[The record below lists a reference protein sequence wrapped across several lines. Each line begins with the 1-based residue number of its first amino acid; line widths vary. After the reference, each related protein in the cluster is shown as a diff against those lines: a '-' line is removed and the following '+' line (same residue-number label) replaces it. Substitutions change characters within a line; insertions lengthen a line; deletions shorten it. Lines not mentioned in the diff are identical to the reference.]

1 MHAALLHTPGNP
13 DRAIEVAPLSP
24 SADCPLVSCL
34 MVSRGR
40 LFPGRHAVECF
51 LRQTHANR
59 ELVIVIDD
67 PGCDLRAH
75 VLALAD
81 PRLRLVEIPSGQRT
95 LGELRNIAVAN
106 ARGEYVCQWDDD
118 DLYAP
123 QRIEVQLAT
132 LVATGAAACLLR
144 RWTLWWPEARRLA
157 ISGARTWEGSIL
169 ARVCDLPPYP
179 ALRRGEDTE
188 MIEALLARE
197 RVVSLDAPEL
207 YVYIR
212 HGENTFGLA
221 HFTGL
226 YNYSRRRW
234 TGEHC
239 NAELARLAG
248 SLPVRAYEAD
258 LAQLARTGTGPSRA
272 DDQVP
277 PLVSIVVRS
286 VGRPTLASALES
298 LAAQDHPALEV
309 IVVDA
314 TGGTHPPLPVVAWP
328 PGHSLRLVAGGRPLP
343 RPQAANVGLDAVRGA
358 WFGFLD
364 DDDTFDP
371 DHVSTLLAR
380 AATTDD
386 LAVYGMSRLLDAEG
400 ETTEQLGMPFNREA
414 IFIAPLCSFPAAL
427 FRREVI
433 EHGCRFDESLEIFE
447 DQDFFR
453 QVSLISDFTRSD
465 VATFNYRIEAG
476 TSGTGRGANRAW
488 VRSPQVHERLSAK
501 WAGPATYH
509 AKRVQT
515 QIRRAA
521 RAFHNEGDPRR
532 ARALLEALL
541 QAYPDEP
548 NALNALGSIGLA
560 AGDLSAAEA
569 HLRRAVEINSTAGEY
584 RYHLGCVLYRA
595 GRLSEAVRELRAAVA
610 DARVEPAMR
619 GAALRLLGSA
629 PRGAP
634 WPAAQ
639 TVAGSGAGL
648 SRAGL
653 CPCGSGKRYK
663 HCCGRL
669 RVPPLEISTDAA
681 AKRALS
687 AFASG
692 EADAAMAMLDAIP
705 LAELVDSATVFS
717 CAEVLREMS
726 RHERACEFLTHA
738 AALGE
743 TVRAS
748 GAAGICCASWYRP
761 QRDASLLATARELIE
776 RFNARRRDGT
786 AGSGD
791 RTIHIVGAFGKIG
804 GSEHRAYG
812 LHALLSPH
820 APVRLWSTVPPLPEL
835 LPRLPIETID
845 AARGVFPQAGHLVFV
860 GVYFDWGDW
869 LERSRP
875 SRVTIAYNTDSAEEL
890 VTRLVALEDVDSR
903 FALDL
908 TVPSRSFRDAHAMP
922 GEVEVAPV
930 ETGRFRPRRAR
941 DAAARPLAIGRHSR
955 DDRLKF
961 HPNDP
966 AFFRSLLRDGHRI
979 EIVGGTCLARA
990 LATEVAAGRVALRAE
1005 TRDVVP
1011 FLDGLDVFVYRVHP
1025 QLHEAGGTV
1034 IEEAMAMALPVIVF
1048 GERVGYAE
1056 LIEHGVNGF
1065 LVGSEAQAR
1074 ALVRDLQH
1082 DPALRRGIGAQARAT
1097 IVATAEAQRR
1107 SLLDFY
1113 VPWREGRTG

>member
-1 MHAALLHTPGNP
+1 MPAALLHIPGTPVH
-13 DRAIEVAPLSP
+13 AIELPPSP
-24 SADCPLVSCL
+24 PPAASPLVSCL

-40 LFPGRHAVECF
+40 LFPARHAVRCF
-51 LRQTHANR
+51 LRQTHPNR

-67 PGCDLRAH
+67 PGCDLRAY

-81 PRLRLVEIPSGQRT
+81 PRLRLVEIDSGQRT

-123 QRIEVQLAT
+123 RRIEVQLAA

-169 ARVCDLPPYP
+169 ARARDLPPYP

-234 TGEHC
+234 TGERC
-239 NAELARLAG
+239 DAELARLAA
-248 SLPVRAYEAD
+248 SLPIRTYEAD
-258 LAQLARTGTGPSRA
+258 LAQLARTGTGSSRGA
-272 DDQVP
+272 DPVP

-286 VGRPTLASALES
+286 VGRPTLAAALES

-314 TGGTHPPLPVVAWP
+314 TGGAHPPLPALAWP

-343 RPQAANVGLDAVRGA
+343 RPQAANVGLDAVRGE

-371 DHVSTLLAR
+371 DHVSTLLALG
-380 AATTDD
+380 ATTDD

-433 EHGCRFDESLEIFE
+433 ERGCRFDEALEIFE

-453 QVSLISDFTRSD
+453 QVSLISDFSRSD
-465 VATFNYRIEAG
+465 VATFNYHIEAG

-488 VRSPQVHERLSAK
+488 VRSPQFHERLSAK

-509 AKRVQT
+509 AKRVQA

-521 RAFHNEGDPRR
+521 RAFHLQADPRR

-560 AGDLSAAEA
+560 AGDLSEAEA

-584 RYHLGCVLYRA
+584 RYHLGCVLHRA
-595 GRLSEAVRELRAAVA
+595 GRLSEALRELRAAVA

-619 GAALRLLGSA
+619 AAALRLLGSA
-629 PRGAP
+629 PRSAP

-639 TVAGSGAGL
+639 AGAGSGGEL

-669 RVPPLEISTDAA
+669 SAPPPESPADVA

-692 EADAAMAMLDAIP
+692 EADAAMAMLDATA
-705 LAELVDSATVFS
+705 LAELTAAATVFS
-717 CAEVLREMS
+717 CAELLREMG
-726 RHERACEFLTHA
+726 RYERACEFLAHA

-743 TVRAS
+743 TLRAS
-748 GAAGICCASWYRP
+748 GAAGVCCASWYRP

-776 RFNARRRDGT
+776 LFNARRRDGT

-791 RTIHIVGAFGKIG
+791 RTIHVVGAFGKIG

-820 APVRLWSTVPPLPEL
+820 AAVRLWSTVPPLPEL
-835 LPRLPIETID
+835 LSWLPIETID
-845 AARGVFPQAGHLVFV
+845 AARGVFPAAGHLVFV

-869 LERSRP
+869 LEKSRP

-890 VTRLVALEDVDSR
+890 VTRLVALEDVDPG
-903 FALDL
+903 FVLDL
-908 TVPSRSFRDAHAMP
+908 TVPSRSFRDAYAIP
-922 GEVEVAPV
+922 GVVEVAPV
-930 ETGRFRPRRAR
+930 DTARFQPRRAR
-941 DAAARPLAIGRHSR
+941 GDEARPLAIGRHSR
-955 DDRLKF
+955 DDRYKF

-966 AFFRSLLRDGHRI
+966 AFFRSLLRDGHRV
-979 EIVGGTCLARA
+979 EIVGGTCLAKA
-990 LATEVAAGRVALRAE
+990 LAPEAAAGRIVLRPE
-1005 TRDVVP
+1005 IGDVVP
-1011 FLDGLDVFVYRVHP
+1011 FLNGLDVFVYRVHP

-1034 IEEAMAMALPVIVF
+1034 ILEAMAMELPVIVF
-1048 GERVGYAE
+1048 GERIGNAE
-1056 LIEHGVNGF
+1056 FIEHGVNGF
-1065 LVGSEAQAR
+1065 LVDSEAQAR
-1074 ALVRDLQH
+1074 SLVRDLHH
-1082 DPALRRGIGAQARAT
+1082 DPCLRRAVGAAARAT
-1097 IVATAEAQRR
+1097 IVAMMATRRR

-1113 VPWREGRTG
+1113 APWCDRREG

>member
-1 MHAALLHTPGNP
+1 M
-13 DRAIEVAPLSP
+13 
-24 SADCPLVSCL
+24 
-34 MVSRGR
+34 
-40 LFPGRHAVECF
+40 
-51 LRQTHANR
+51 
-59 ELVIVIDD
+59 
-67 PGCDLRAH
+67 
-75 VLALAD
+75 
-81 PRLRLVEIPSGQRT
+81 
-95 LGELRNIAVAN
+95 
-106 ARGEYVCQWDDD
+106 
-118 DLYAP
+118 
-123 QRIEVQLAT
+123 
-132 LVATGAAACLLR
+132 
-144 RWTLWWPEARRLA
+144 
-157 ISGARTWEGSIL
+157 
-169 ARVCDLPPYP
+169 
-179 ALRRGEDTE
+179 
-188 MIEALLARE
+188 
-197 RVVSLDAPEL
+197 
-207 YVYIR
+207 
-212 HGENTFGLA
+212 
-221 HFTGL
+221 
-226 YNYSRRRW
+226 
-234 TGEHC
+234 
-239 NAELARLAG
+239 
-248 SLPVRAYEAD
+248 
-258 LAQLARTGTGPSRA
+258 
-272 DDQVP
+272 
-277 PLVSIVVRS
+277 
-286 VGRPTLASALES
+286 
-298 LAAQDHPALEV
+298 
-309 IVVDA
+309 
-314 TGGTHPPLPVVAWP
+314 
-328 PGHSLRLVAGGRPLP
+328 P

-433 EHGCRFDESLEIFE
+433 EHGCCFDESLEIFE

-453 QVSLISDFTRSD
+453 QVSLISEFHAQRRGD
-465 VATFNYRIEAG
+465 VQLPHRGGDLGHRARRQSRLGAQPAG
-476 TSGTGRGANRAW
+476 SRT
-488 VRSPQVHERLSAK
+488 PEREVG
-501 WAGPATYH
+501 GPATYH

-521 RAFHNEGDPRR
+521 RAFHIEGDPRR

-669 RVPPLEISTDAA
+669 RAPPLESPTDAA

-692 EADAAMAMLDAIP
+692 EAEAAMAMLDAIP

-717 CAEVLREMS
+717 CAEVLREMG

-804 GSEHRAYG
+804 GSEHRANG
-812 LHALLSPH
+812 LHALLSPQ

-930 ETGRFRPRRAR
+930 ETGRFVRGVRATI
-941 DAAARPLAIGRHSR
+941 AARPLAIGRHGR

-990 LATEVAAGRVALRAE
+990 LATEVRRGTCAACRDPRRGPVSRRAGRVR
-1005 TRDVVP
+1005 
-1011 FLDGLDVFVYRVHP
+1011 YRVHP
-1025 QLHEAGGTV
+1025 HQHERRDRDRGAGDG
-1034 IEEAMAMALPVIVF
+1034 AAGDRLRRARRLCGAHRAR
-1048 GERVGYAE
+1048 GERFPCRERGAGAGPRPRPAARSCTAARNRRAGARDDRGDGGGAAAVAAR
-1056 LIEHGVNGF
+1056 L
-1065 LVGSEAQAR
+1065 LR
-1074 ALVRDLQH
+1074 AL
-1082 DPALRRGIGAQARAT
+1082 ARRTHRVTEQGRASPG
-1097 IVATAEAQRR
+1097 RR
-1107 SLLDFY
+1107 NRSCSSRLGLA
-1113 VPWREGRTG
+1113 

>member
-1 MHAALLHTPGNP
+1 
-13 DRAIEVAPLSP
+13 
-24 SADCPLVSCL
+24 
-34 MVSRGR
+34 
-40 LFPGRHAVECF
+40 
-51 LRQTHANR
+51 
-59 ELVIVIDD
+59 
-67 PGCDLRAH
+67 
-75 VLALAD
+75 
-81 PRLRLVEIPSGQRT
+81 
-95 LGELRNIAVAN
+95 
-106 ARGEYVCQWDDD
+106 
-118 DLYAP
+118 
-123 QRIEVQLAT
+123 
-132 LVATGAAACLLR
+132 
-144 RWTLWWPEARRLA
+144 
-157 ISGARTWEGSIL
+157 
-169 ARVCDLPPYP
+169 
-179 ALRRGEDTE
+179 

-619 GAALRLLGSA
+619 GAALRLLDRH
-629 PRGAP
+629 RGARRGRRRRRWREAGP
-634 WPAAQ
+634 GCRGRGFVPAA
-639 TVAGSGAGL
+639 
-648 SRAGL
+648 
-653 CPCGSGKRYK
+653 
-663 HCCGRL
+663 
-669 RVPPLEISTDAA
+669 AA
-681 AKRALS
+681 
-687 AFASG
+687 
-692 EADAAMAMLDAIP
+692 
-705 LAELVDSATVFS
+705 SATS
-717 CAEVLREMS
+717 I
-726 RHERACEFLTHA
+726 
-738 AALGE
+738 
-743 TVRAS
+743 
-748 GAAGICCASWYRP
+748 AAGGCVC
-761 QRDASLLATARELIE
+761 
-776 RFNARRRDGT
+776 RR
-786 AGSGD
+786 
-791 RTIHIVGAFGKIG
+791 
-804 GSEHRAYG
+804 
-812 LHALLSPH
+812 
-820 APVRLWSTVPPLPEL
+820 W
-835 LPRLPIETID
+835 
-845 AARGVFPQAGHLVFV
+845 
-860 GVYFDWGDW
+860 
-869 LERSRP
+869 RSRP
-875 SRVTIAYNTDSAEEL
+875 MRRRSAH
-890 VTRLVALEDVDSR
+890 S
-903 FALDL
+903 
-908 TVPSRSFRDAHAMP
+908 
-922 GEVEVAPV
+922 
-930 ETGRFRPRRAR
+930 
-941 DAAARPLAIGRHSR
+941 RHSHR
-955 DDRLKF
+955 AKPTQRWRCSTQFRL
-961 HPNDP
+961 P
-966 AFFRSLLRDGHRI
+966 SSWI
-979 EIVGGTCLARA
+979 
-990 LATEVAAGRVALRAE
+990 
-1005 TRDVVP
+1005 
-1011 FLDGLDVFVYRVHP
+1011 
-1025 QLHEAGGTV
+1025 
-1034 IEEAMAMALPVIVF
+1034 
-1048 GERVGYAE
+1048 
-1056 LIEHGVNGF
+1056 
-1065 LVGSEAQAR
+1065 
-1074 ALVRDLQH
+1074 
-1082 DPALRRGIGAQARAT
+1082 
-1097 IVATAEAQRR
+1097 QRR
-1107 SLLDFY
+1107 YSLA
-1113 VPWREGRTG
+1113 PRSCAR